1 MNKIGYFS
9 SEIAATNPIAF
20 NPTQRQ
26 KFNRIKANFFI
37 TYLKYL
43 QLQYSKGL

>member
-1 MNKIGYFS
+1 MNKTWYFS

-26 KFNRIKANFFI
+26 KFNRIKANFFYHISEIFTI
-37 TYLKYL
+37 TVF
-43 QLQYSKGL
+43 